1 MPHKQVEQRVS
12 AMLDAGINEIILSGV
27 DIGAYNDDGFGL
39 VELCK
44 SLLEII
50 GSRDARIRISSIEPN
65 NVSDDLIDLLASA
78 TGKLCR
84 HLHIPLQSGSEKVLR
99 EMDRH
104 YTSKEYLELVKKLRE
119 KIPEIALST
128 DIIVGFPGETDADF
142 EDTYKLAK
150 ACGFMKIHVFPYSM
164 REGTP
169 AASREDQVADEVK
182 TSRAAKLRELS
193 DAMAK
198 ADMQARHGTSE
209 FVLVESEGKARS
221 ESYHLVDAPKAAKP
235 GDLIKIEL

>member
-12 AMLDAGINEIILSGV
+12 AMLEAGINEIILSGV

-44 SLLEII
+44 SLLELI
-50 GSRDARIRISSIEPN
+50 GERDARIRISSIEPN
-65 NVSDDLIDLLASA
+65 NVNDDLIDLLASA
-78 TGKLCR
+78 KGKLCR

-119 KIPEIALST
+119 KVPEIALST

-150 ACGFMKIHVFPYSM
+150 ACGFMKIHVFPYSK

-169 AASREDQVADEVK
+169 AAEREDQVADEVK
-182 TSRAAKLRELS
+182 ASRAARLRSLS
-193 DAMAK
+193 DEMAK
-198 ADMQARHGTSE
+198 ADLESRRGKE
-209 FVLVESEGKARS
+209 EYILVESAKVARS
-221 ESYHLVDAPKAAKP
+221 ESYHLIDAPEGSQA
-235 GDLIKIEL
+235 GDLIKTEL

>member
-1 MPHKQVEQRVS
+1 MPHKQVAQRVS

-44 SLLEII
+44 SLLELI

-65 NVSDDLIDLLASA
+65 NVSDDLVNLLAGS

-104 YTSKEYLELVKKLRE
+104 YTAKEYLELVKKLRD

-128 DIIVGFPGETDADF
+128 DIIVGFPGESDQDF
-142 EDTYKLAK
+142 EDTYELAN

-169 AASREDQVADEVK
+169 AASREDQVTDEVK

-193 DAMAK
+193 DVMAK

-235 GDLIKIEL
+235 GDLIKTEL